1 MLSPVFL
8 STTTAALLLGKLSN
22 NVANIAFNKKPSQFA
37 AQRLGRKLGQVR
49 QIGNVSNC

>member
-22 NVANIAFNKKPSQFA
+22 NVANIAFIKNQSQFA
-37 AQRLGRKLGQVR
+37 AQQLGRKPPK
-49 QIGNVSNC
+49 